1 MKLNKLKA
9 IALVSVILSAVTAAA
24 GGERPAMPQVF
35 LDTKYVQPTGR
46 TIRVDAGD
54 DFQDA
59 LDAAR
64 PGDEIVLEAGAVF
77 TDNFVLRNK
86 GPKEDARWITIRSSQ
101 MDGLLPPEGTR
112 VSPADTASMPRVLS
126 KNAGS
131 VLKASA
137 GAHHYRFIGIEF
149 SITNSVS
156 RISSLITLGDDD
168 QTSLDAIPHDII
180 FDRCYIH
187 GTPTA
192 NVRRGIALNS
202 ARTSVVDSYIS
213 DCHERGADSQAIC
226 GWAGPG
232 PFKIVNNYLEGA
244 GENILF
250 GGADAKIEGLV
261 PSDIEIRRNHFSKQL
276 SWKEDDPSYA
286 GIDWS
291 IKNIFELK
299 NARRVFI
306 DGNLFE
312 HNWHDSQV
320 GYAIL
325 FKSANSSGRATWSVT
340 EDVTFTNNIVRHTA
354 AGINILGRDFQDQSE
369 QVKRIL
375 IGNNL
380 FYDIDKDKWGG
391 DGVFMKLTDSL
402 DVTVENNTVIHT
414 GTILLP
420 YGEANVGFT
429 FMDNIMPHNKFGI
442 KGDSEPV
449 GNGTVE
455 RYFPGGLFKNN
466 VIAGGQA
473 SRYPTDNFFP
483 ASLDEVKF
491 IDRPSDDYRLKKSS
505 PYFRAGREG
514 KAVGANIK
522 AIEKAY
528 RKDYKAP
535 SRQ

>member
-1 MKLNKLKA
+1 MKLYRLGA
-9 IALVSVILSAVTAAA
+9 FGLISVILSAVTAAGA
-24 GGERPAMPQVF
+24 ERPAMPEVF

-59 LDAAR
+59 LDEAR

-77 TDNFVLRNK
+77 TDNFILRNK
-86 GPKEDARWITIRSSQ
+86 GPREDARWITIRSSQ
-101 MDGLLPPEGTR
+101 MDGLLPPAGTR
-112 VSPADTASMPRVLS
+112 VSPADAAAMPRVVS

-131 VLKASA
+131 VLRTSA

-149 SITNSVS
+149 SITTSVN
-156 RISSLITLGDDD
+156 RISTLITLGDDE
-168 QTSLDAIPHDII
+168 QTSLDDIPHDII

-192 NVRRGIALNS
+192 NVRRGIAVNS
-202 ARTSVVDSYIS
+202 ARTSIIDSHIS

-261 PSDIEIRRNHFSKQL
+261 PADIEIRRNHFSKPL

-291 IKNIFELK
+291 IKNLFELK

-312 HNWHDSQV
+312 YNWHDSQV

-375 IGNNL
+375 IANNL
-380 FYDIDKDKWGG
+380 FYGIDREKWGG
-391 DGVFMKLTDSL
+391 DGVFMKLTDTI

-420 YGEANVGFT
+420 YGEPNVGFI
-429 FMDNIMPHNKFGI
+429 FAENIMPHNRFGI

-449 GNGTVE
+449 GNGTVD
-455 RYFPGGLFKNN
+455 RYFPGGLFKGN

-473 SRYPTDNFFP
+473 SRYPVDNFYP
-483 ASLDEVKF
+483 ETLDEVKF
-491 IDRPSDDYRLKKSS
+491 IDQPNDNYRLKNSS
-505 PYFRAGREG
+505 PYRRAGTNG
-514 KAVGANIK
+514 KDIGANIK
-522 AIEKAY
+522 QIKKAY
-528 RKDYKAP
+528 RKDYKPP
-535 SRQ
+535 SRE